1 MFERTKLKDAL
12 YGELL
17 WEEWDGS
24 EAYWFAPMN
33 TDSGDDFS
41 LLISA
46 DSPSDFM
53 AVRMTHPTYK
63 RIIKNVNSIRD
74 EMIAEIMEYSRGLLK
89 KKRQRDSFAELI
101 RKKIEIFSIKINSN
115 LSATVEFAEKVAE
128 NEEHTEVFYALLDPD
143 GKLIEAGIEEL

>member
-12 YGELL
+12 YGEMF
-17 WEEWDGS
+17 WEEWDES
-24 EAYWFAPMN
+24 EAYWSVQVK

-53 AVRMTHPTYK
+53 AVRMTHSTYK
-63 RIIKNVNSIRD
+63 RILENVNSIRD
-74 EMIAEIMEYSRGLLK
+74 EMIAEIMENSRRLLK

-101 RKKIEIFSIKINSN
+101 KKKLGLFSIKIYSN

-128 NEEHTEVFYALLDPD
+128 DEDHSEVFYALLDAD
-143 GKLIEAGIEEL
+143 GKLSEAGIEEL